1 MKNDSLLGPWIR
13 HFLLEHLVAERNL
26 SRNTQRS
33 YRDALC
39 LLLPRLAL
47 QSRTTVDV
55 LEVEDL
61 SADAVRK
68 FLAGI
73 EEERGCSV
81 ATRNQRLSAI
91 HALAH
96 FIGER
101 SPEHL
106 MWCGEVQSV
115 PFKRTGKNPL
125 TYLEKAEIDAL
136 LASPD
141 PHTQQ
146 GRKDHTLLLFL
157 YNSGARAS
165 EAAGVKISD
174 LEGDN
179 RRGGAVRLCGK
190 VKK

>member
-13 HFLLEHLVAERNL
+13 RFLLEHLVAERNL

-33 YRDALC
+33 YRDTLC

-61 SADAVRK
+61 SADAVRN

-81 ATRNQRLSAI
+81 ATHNQRLSAI

-96 FIGER
+96 FIREC

-106 MWCGEVQSV
+106 MWCGEVQAFPSNV
-115 PFKRTGKNPL
+115 RERIRLTIWKKLRSMRCSRHRTRTPSRVGKI
-125 TYLEKAEIDAL
+125 TRSCSSCTT
-136 LASPD
+136 LAR
-141 PHTQQ
+141 
-146 GRKDHTLLLFL
+146 GR
-157 YNSGARAS
+157 ARRQ
-165 EAAGVKISD
+165 E
-174 LEGDN
+174 
-179 RRGGAVRLCGK
+179 
-190 VKK
+190 

>member
-13 HFLLEHLVAERNL
+13 RFLLEHLVAERNL
-26 SRNTQRS
+26 ARNTQRS
-33 YRDALC
+33 YRDTLC
-39 LLLPRLAL
+39 LLLPRLAV
-47 QSRTTVDV
+47 QSRKTVDV

-68 FLAGI
+68 FLAVI

-96 FIGER
+96 FIGQR

-106 MWCGEVQSV
+106 MWCGEVRNV

-125 TYLEKAEIDAL
+125 TYLEKEEIDAL
-136 LASPD
+136 LAAPNPQEAWLTCHRGLSELPHDALKPD
-141 PHTQQ
+141 EQ
-146 GRKDHTLLLFL
+146 
-157 YNSGARAS
+157 Y
-165 EAAGVKISD
+165 
-174 LEGDN
+174 
-179 RRGGAVRLCGK
+179 RRSA
-190 VKK
+190 

>member
-13 HFLLEHLVAERNL
+13 RFLLEHLVAERNL
-26 SRNTQRS
+26 ARNTQRS

-39 LLLPRLAL
+39 LLLPRLAV
-47 QSRTTVDV
+47 QSQISVDV

-61 SADAVRK
+61 SDDAVRN

-96 FIGER
+96 FIGQR

-106 MWCGEVQSV
+106 AWCGQVRNV

-125 TYLEKAEIDAL
+125 NL
-136 LASPD
+136 S
-141 PHTQQ
+141 
-146 GRKDHTLLLFL
+146 RKSG
-157 YNSGARAS
+157 NRRVVSGAGPAHPAGSERPRALALPIQLRGKGERGDSS
-165 EAAGVKISD
+165 ED
-174 LEGDN
+174 LRS
-179 RRGGAVRLCGK
+179 RRG
-190 VKK
+190 

>member
-13 HFLLEHLVAERNL
+13 RFLLEHLVAERNL
-26 SRNTQRS
+26 SRNTQCS
-33 YRDALC
+33 YRDTLC

-47 QSRTTVDV
+47 QSQTTVDV

-61 SADAVRK
+61 SADAVRN
-68 FLAGI
+68 FLAVI

-96 FIGER
+96 FIGQR

-106 MWCGEVQSV
+106 MWCGEVRNV

-125 TYLEKAEIDAL
+125 TYLEKDGNRCVVSGPEPGHPARAERSRAPAL
-136 LASPD
+136 LI
-141 PHTQQ
+141 QL
-146 GRKDHTLLLFL
+146 R
-157 YNSGARAS
+157 R
-165 EAAGVKISD
+165 
-174 LEGDN
+174 EGE
-179 RRGGAVRLCGK
+179 RGGMR
-190 VKK
+190 

>member
-1 MKNDSLLGPWIR
+1 MKNDPLLGPWIR
-13 HFLLEHLVAERNL
+13 RFLLEHLVAERNL

-33 YRDALC
+33 YRDTLC

-47 QSRTTVDV
+47 QSRTSVDA
-55 LEVEDL
+55 LDVEDI
-61 SADAVRK
+61 SADAVRN

-81 ATRNQRLSAI
+81 ATRNQRLAAI
-91 HALAH
+91 HALAR

-106 MWCGEVQSV
+106 MWCGEVRNV

-136 LASPD
+136 LAESAHPAGSERSRA
-141 PHTQQ
+141 PALLIQLRCE
-146 GRKDHTLLLFL
+146 GKRGGSRKDLR
-157 YNSGARAS
+157 SR
-165 EAAGVKISD
+165 
-174 LEGDN
+174 
-179 RRGGAVRLCGK
+179 
-190 VKK
+190 